1 LWAGLKGAVP
11 ILLGTFLL
19 TAGEPDATRLYAVIV
34 VVVAFSVTVQGGLVP
49 TVAGRLGVPMRTVEP
64 EPWTLGVRFRREPRG
79 LRRHIVAAG
88 SPADGCTIGELA
100 VGEDVWISLVI
111 RHGQLVPVQ
120 GSTALRAGDEILAL
134 TDPERTPDLTPVFTG
149 RQGPHDADP
158 THD

>member
-1 LWAGLKGAVP
+1 
-11 ILLGTFLL
+11 
-19 TAGEPDATRLYAVIV
+19 
-34 VVVAFSVTVQGGLVP
+34 VVVAFSVIVQGGLVP
-49 TVAGRLGVPMRTVEP
+49 AAAARLGVPMRTVEP

-111 RHGQLVPVQ
+111 RDGQLVPVQ

-149 RQGPHDADP
+149 RQGPRDADP
-158 THD
+158 TLS